1 MHNQSQHTLC
11 LELKLGIS
19 LTCRAGGSSGGGVSA
34 SQFNKAN
41 KKVEELQT
49 KLVAKTEELM
59 EAQKTWMEV
68 KESLRSA
75 EDETKR
81 KEKL

>member
-1 MHNQSQHTLC
+1 M
-11 LELKLGIS
+11 
-19 LTCRAGGSSGGGVSA
+19 SA

-59 EAQKTWMEV
+59 EAQKRWIEV